1 MRGRDC
7 NNWREIGPLPVN
19 CVVYHV
25 GMKLYTKRGDD
36 GHTDLIG
43 GVRVPKSHLRVG
55 AYGAVDELNATIGL
69 ALADCPNDAI
79 RVALITIQG
88 RLFDLGA
95 DLATPGSNN
104 RTQGRITADHVS
116 YIESQIDQAS
126 DQLEPLRSFILPG
139 GTVLAARLH
148 LARTVCRRAERGV
161 VELSE
166 HDQVD
171 PLATVYLN
179 RLADLLFAQAR
190 LANAAAGV
198 DDVPW
203 LPDAEND

>member
-1 MRGRDC
+1 
-7 NNWREIGPLPVN
+7 
-19 CVVYHV
+19 
-25 GMKLYTKRGDD
+25 MKLYTKRGDD

-43 GVRVPKSHLRVG
+43 GVRVPKCHLRVG

-79 RVALITIQG
+79 RVALITVQG

-95 DLATPGSNN
+95 DLATPDSKKAD
-104 RTQGRITADHVS
+104 QGRIKADHVAF
-116 YIESQIDQAS
+116 IEAQIDAA
-126 DQLEPLRSFILPG
+126 DEQLEPLRSFILPG
-139 GTVLAARLH
+139 GTELAARLH

-166 HDQVD
+166 QDQVD
-171 PLATVYLN
+171 PLATMYIN
-179 RLADLLFAQAR
+179 RLADLLFAFAR
-190 LANAAAGV
+190 LANADAGV

-203 LPDAEND
+203 LPDA